1 MFDLYAQKFPDD
13 IFGYYYKGGAQA
25 GIDTLMTIDS
35 AYQTYTKAVAIG
47 EAYPDKTK
55 ILTLLKGSY
64 RYLILYAANKLK
76 DKALALGFTDKAL
89 LLDPVDAEFLGFKE
103 SISKMG
109 ASKPP
114 PPKPAPTKPAVQ
126 KKN

>member
-25 GIDTLMTIDS
+25 GIDTLMVTDS
-35 AYQTYTKAVAIG
+35 AFQTYTKAVAVG
-47 EAYPDKTK
+47 EAYPDKSR

-76 DKALALGFTDKAL
+76 NKEMAIGFTDKVL
-89 LLDPVDAEFLGFKE
+89 LLDPADVEFIGFKE

-109 ASKPP
+109 APKPP
-114 PPKPAPTKPAVQ
+114 AAKPAPV